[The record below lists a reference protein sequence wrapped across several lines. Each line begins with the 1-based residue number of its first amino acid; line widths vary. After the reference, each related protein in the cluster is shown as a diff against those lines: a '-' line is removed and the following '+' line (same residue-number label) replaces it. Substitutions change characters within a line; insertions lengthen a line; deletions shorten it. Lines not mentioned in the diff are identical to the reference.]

1 MRAADPGGVAPPGG
15 LGRRA
20 LQSGLVVRTELSR
33 REFSWV
39 LGGPQ
44 GGGINA
50 SAEIYAKALM
60 RGGLHVFANIE
71 FHSNIM
77 GKHSYYRVTAAPV
90 PVRSHVDD
98 IHMLVAL
105 DQETLFG
112 DAAERKHYP
121 SHTGHVHQVAPGG
134 GIIYDADLKIEPQQF
149 GRADVNLYPIPF
161 FEVLE
166 KALKEVGKGGQS
178 RKYIVMRNTVALGAS
193 IGISGYDE
201 ELLFEA
207 IRNEFKGR
215 KAEAA
220 EMNVAAAR
228 AAAAY
233 ARSHFT
239 ARPERPLLPVP
250 VEQRKSRMLIKGF
263 QAVGIAKL
271 KAGLGMQ
278 TYYPISPATD
288 ESVYLE
294 SKGPQYQCTVV
305 QCEDEIAS
313 INMAIGAA
321 HMGIR
326 AATSTA
332 GPGFAL
338 MSEGFGFAAVTEA
351 PGPVVFLWQRGGPST
366 GLPTRT
372 EQADLQFALH
382 PAHGDFPHIVVA
394 PGDIDE
400 AFMDSFESFN
410 WADRYQVPV
419 IVLLEKFLASSMFT
433 HDGIDM
439 SKLKI
444 DRGLIHQPVDADGDG
459 YRRHA
464 ITADGISPRT
474 LPGMPGGIFSTTSD
488 EHDPQGHITEGI
500 ANRIA
505 MMRKRMA
512 KLKTAAREI
521 PASSKFT
528 LHGPRQA
535 DLTLVGWG
543 VTKGAILDAMK
554 ELELDGRTVN
564 FLQLRLMRPFPADAV
579 AAILRNARLTVLIEN
594 NYSAQLGALIAEQ
607 TGVALDH
614 HVLKY
619 DGRPFSRN
627 EIVEGVRAA
636 LSEQKKEVMVSH
648 A

>member
-1 MRAADPGGVAPPGG
+1 MP
-15 LGRRA
+15 
-20 LQSGLVVRTELSR
+20 TELSR
-33 REFSWV
+33 RELSWV
-39 LGGPQ
+39 IGGPQ

-90 PVRSHVDD
+90 PVRSHIDE

-112 DAAERKHYP
+112 DAQERKHYP
-121 SHTGHVHQVAPGG
+121 SHTGHVHRVSPGG
-134 GIIYDADLKIEPQQF
+134 GIVYDADLKIDPAQF
-149 GRADVNLYPIPF
+149 QRNDVHLYPIPF

-166 KALKEVGKGGQS
+166 EALKQVGKGGQS

-193 IGISGYDE
+193 IGLAGYDE
-201 ELLFEA
+201 ELVFDA
-207 IRNEFKGR
+207 IRHEFKGR

-220 EMNVAAAR
+220 EMNVQAVKAAAD
-228 AAAAY
+228 Y
-233 ARSHFT
+233 ARSHFS
-239 ARPERPLLPVP
+239 ARPARQLSALPA
-250 VEQRKSRMLIKGF
+250 EQRQKRILIKGV

-271 KAGLGMQ
+271 KAGLGLQ

-294 SKGPQYQCTVV
+294 AKGPQYQLTVV
-305 QCEDEIAS
+305 QAEDEISS

-338 MSEGFGFAAVTEA
+338 MSEGFGFAAITEA

-382 PAHGDFPHIVVA
+382 PAHGDFPHIVIA
-394 PGDIDE
+394 SGDIEE
-400 AFMDSFESFN
+400 AFVDSFESFN

-419 IVLLEKFLASSMFT
+419 IVLLEKFLASSLFT
-433 HDGIDM
+433 SDRLDT

-444 DRGLIHQPVDADGDG
+444 DRGLVYQPVSPEKNG

-464 ITADGISPRT
+464 ITPDGISPRA
-474 LPGMPGGIFSTTSD
+474 LPGTAGGIFSTTSD
-488 EHDPQGHITEGI
+488 EHDPEGHITEGI
-500 ANRIA
+500 ENRIT
-505 MMRKRMA
+505 MMRKRMVNSRWNDRA
-512 KLKTAAREI
+512 RAGRLLGEFSPGAPDAAVPGPGSRSRAPGGQARRADRSELFRAAGRAHPGADRHRARSTGPEI
-521 PASSKFT
+521 RRPAVLAERDRGGSPRGVVRTDEGGHGFACLRRSPRPRSSASRST
-528 LHGPRQA
+528 RPRC
-535 DLTLVGWG
+535 T
-543 VTKGAILDAMK
+543 
-554 ELELDGRTVN
+554 
-564 FLQLRLMRPFPADAV
+564 
-579 AAILRNARLTVLIEN
+579 
-594 NYSAQLGALIAEQ
+594 S
-607 TGVALDH
+607 TGVPVVAT
-614 HVLKY
+614 
-619 DGRPFSRN
+619 
-627 EIVEGVRAA
+627 
-636 LSEQKKEVMVSH
+636 SES
-648 A
+648 

>member
-1 MRAADPGGVAPPGG
+1 MLPLPAADPGPLG
-15 LGRRA
+15 LGLESR
-20 LQSGLVVRTELSR
+20 LLVPTELSR
-33 REFSWV
+33 RELSWV
-39 LGGPQ
+39 IGGPQ

-90 PVRSHVDD
+90 PIRSHIDA
-98 IHMLVAL
+98 IHVLVAL

-112 DAAERKHYP
+112 DALERKHYP

-134 GIIYDADLKIEPQQF
+134 SIVYDADLKIDDARF
-149 GRADVNLYPIPF
+149 DRDDVHLYPIPY

-166 KALKEVGKGGQS
+166 EALAQVGKGGQS

-193 IGISGYDE
+193 VGLAGYDE

-207 IRNEFKGR
+207 IREEFKGR
-215 KAEAA
+215 KVEAA
-220 EMNVAAAR
+220 EMNIAAVR
-228 AAAAY
+228 VAAAY

-239 ARPERPLLPVP
+239 TRPERQLAPLPVAARRP
-250 VEQRKSRMLIKGF
+250 RLLIKGF

-294 SKGPQYQCTVV
+294 QKGPAYQLTVV

-321 HMGIR
+321 HMGVR

-338 MSEGFGFAAVTEA
+338 MSEGFGFAAITEA

-382 PAHGDFPHIVVA
+382 PAHGDFPHLVIA
-394 PGDIDE
+394 SGDVEE
-400 AFMDSFESFN
+400 AFLDSFESFN

-419 IVLLEKFLASSMFT
+419 VVLLEKILASSLFT
-433 HDGIDM
+433 SERIDM
-439 SKLKI
+439 SRLRI
-444 DRGLIHQPVDADGDG
+444 DRGLVFQPISPQKNG

-464 ITADGISPRT
+464 LTADGISPRAV
-474 LPGMPGGIFSTTSD
+474 PGTAGGIFSTTSD

-500 ANRIA
+500 DNRIA
-505 MMRKRMA
+505 MMRKRME
-512 KLKTAAREI
+512 KLETAAREI
-521 PASSKFT
+521 PESFKWK
-528 LHGPRQA
+528 LHGPPRA

-543 VTKGAILDAMK
+543 STKGAILDAMR
-554 ELELDGRTVN
+554 ELEAEGRTVN
-564 FLQLRLMRPFPADAV
+564 FLQIRLMRPFPAQAV
-579 AAILRNARLTVLIEN
+579 GQILTEARTTVLVEA
-594 NYSAQLGALIAEQ
+594 NYTAQLGALIREQ
-607 TGVALDH
+607 TGVAMH
-614 HVLKY
+614 HRVLKY

-627 EIVEGVRAA
+627 EVVEGVNAA
-636 LSEQKKEVMVSH
+636 LADQKQEVMVSH

>member
-1 MRAADPGGVAPPGG
+1 VP
-15 LGRRA
+15 
-20 LQSGLVVRTELSR
+20 TELSR

-50 SAEIYAKALM
+50 SAEVYAKALA

-90 PVRSHVDD
+90 PVHSHVDD

-105 DQETLFG
+105 DQESLFG
-112 DAAERKHYP
+112 DAPERKHYP

-134 GIIYDADLKIEPQQF
+134 GIVYDADLKLDPAQF
-149 GRADVNLYPIPF
+149 GRDDINLYPIPF
-161 FEVLE
+161 FELLE
-166 KALKEVGKGGQS
+166 QALKQVGKSGQS

-207 IRNEFKGR
+207 IHDEFKGR

-220 EMNVAAAR
+220 EMNVAAVR
-228 AAAAY
+228 VAAAY
-233 ARSHFT
+233 ARSQFS
-239 ARPERPLLPVP
+239 ARPTRTLAPAPTD
-250 VEQRKSRMLIKGF
+250 QRKRRMLIKGF

-271 KAGLGMQ
+271 KAGLGLQ

-294 SKGPQYQCTVV
+294 AKGPQYQCTVV

-321 HMGIR
+321 HMGVR

-338 MSEGFGFAAVTEA
+338 MSEGFGFAAITEA

-394 PGDIDE
+394 PGDIQE
-400 AFMDSFESFN
+400 AFADSFESFN

-419 IVLLEKFLASSMFT
+419 VVLLEKFLASSLFT
-433 HDGIDM
+433 IDPIDM
-439 SKLKI
+439 SAFKI
-444 DRGLIHQPVDADGDG
+444 DRGLIHQADGDGNG

-464 ITADGISPRT
+464 LTADGISPRT

-488 EHDPQGHITEGI
+488 EHDPEGHITEGI
-500 ANRIA
+500 DNRIA
-505 MMRKRMA
+505 MMRKRMG
-512 KLKTAAREI
+512 KLDTAAREI
-521 PASSKFT
+521 PASTKFT

-543 VTKGAILDAMK
+543 ATKGAILDAMADF
-554 ELELDGRTVN
+554 EQDGRTVN
-564 FLQLRLMRPFPADAV
+564 FLQIRLMKPFPVDAV
-579 AAILRNARLTVLIEN
+579 SGILRNARLTVLIEN
-594 NYSAQLGALIAEQ
+594 NYSAQLGALIAEH
-607 TGVALDH
+607 TGVVLDH

-636 LSEQKKEVMVSH
+636 LTEHKKEVMVSH

>member
-1 MRAADPGGVAPPGG
+1 VP
-15 LGRRA
+15 
-20 LQSGLVVRTELSR
+20 TELSR
-33 REFSWV
+33 RELSWV
-39 LGGPQ
+39 IGGPQ

-90 PVRSHVDD
+90 PVRSHIDE

-105 DQETLFG
+105 DEESLFG
-112 DAAERKHYP
+112 DAPERKQYP
-121 SHTGHVHQVAPGG
+121 SHRGHVHQVAPGG
-134 GIIYDADLKIEPQQF
+134 GIVYDADLKIDPAKF
-149 GRADVNLYPIPF
+149 GRSDVRLYPIPF

-166 KALKEVGKGGQS
+166 AALTQLGKPGQS
-178 RKYIVMRNTVALGAS
+178 RKYIVMRNIVALGAT
-193 IGISGYDE
+193 IGLTGYDE
-201 ELLFEA
+201 ELVFEA
-207 IRNEFKGR
+207 IREGFKGR

-220 EMNVAAAR
+220 EMNVLAVKAAAEYVR
-228 AAAAY
+228 KN
-233 ARSHFT
+233 FT
-239 ARPERPLLPVP
+239 EYPERRLAPLPP
-250 VEQRKSRMLIKGF
+250 EQRKPRILIKGV

-271 KAGLGMQ
+271 KAGLGLQ

-294 SKGPQYQCTVV
+294 AKGPDYQLTVV
-305 QCEDEIAS
+305 QAEDEIAS

-338 MSEGFGFAAVTEA
+338 MSEGFGFAAMTEA

-382 PAHGDFPHIVVA
+382 PAHGDFPHIVIA
-394 PGDIDE
+394 SGDIEE
-400 AFMDSFESFN
+400 AFLDSFESFN

-419 IVLLEKFLASSMFT
+419 IVLLEKFLASSLFSSDRLDT
-433 HDGIDM
+433 GR
-439 SKLKI
+439 LRI
-444 DRGLIHQPVDADGDG
+444 DRGLLYEPTEPDKNG

-464 ITADGISPRT
+464 ITANGISPRA
-474 LPGMPGGIFSTTSD
+474 LPGTPGGIFSTTSD

-500 ANRIA
+500 ENRIA

-512 KLKTAAREI
+512 KLDTAIREI
-521 PASSKFT
+521 PASFKFK
-528 LHGPRQA
+528 LYGPRRA

-543 VTKGAILDAMK
+543 TTKGAILDAMD
-554 ELELDGRTVN
+554 ELALDGYSVN
-564 FLQLRLMRPFPADAV
+564 FLQVRLMRPFPTFEV
-579 AAILRNARLTVLIEN
+579 EGLLREAKRVILIEA
-594 NYSAQLGALIAEQ
+594 NYTAQLGALIREQ
-607 TGVALDH
+607 TGVAIDH
-614 HVLKY
+614 RVLKY

-627 EIVEGVRAA
+627 EIVEGVRRAVA
-636 LSEQKKEVMVSH
+636 EHTKEVMVSH

>member
-1 MRAADPGGVAPPGG
+1 VP
-15 LGRRA
+15 
-20 LQSGLVVRTELSR
+20 TELSR
-33 REFSWV
+33 RELSWV
-39 LGGPQ
+39 IGGPQ

-50 SAEIYAKALM
+50 SAEIYAKALT

-90 PVRSHVDD
+90 PVRSHVDE
-98 IHMLVAL
+98 IHVLVAL
-105 DQETLFG
+105 DQESLFG
-112 DAAERKHYP
+112 DALERKHYP

-134 GIIYDADLKIEPQQF
+134 GIVYDADLKIDPAQF
-149 GRADVNLYPIPF
+149 QRDDIRLYPVPY

-166 KALKEVGKGGQS
+166 EALKQLGKGGQS

-193 IGISGYDE
+193 VALIGYDE
-201 ELLFEA
+201 DLLFEA
-207 IRNEFKGR
+207 IRESFKGR

-220 EMNVAAAR
+220 EMNVLAVKAAADYVR
-228 AAAAY
+228 AHY
-233 ARSHFT
+233 Q
-239 ARPERPLLPVP
+239 ERPARKLTALPA
-250 VEQRKSRMLIKGF
+250 EQRKPRILIKGV
-263 QAVGIAKL
+263 QAVGIAKI
-271 KAGLGMQ
+271 KAGLGLQ

-294 SKGPQYQCTVV
+294 AKGPQYQLTVV
-305 QCEDEIAS
+305 QAEDEIAS

-338 MSEGFGFAAVTEA
+338 MSEGFGFAAITEA

-382 PAHGDFPHIVVA
+382 PAHGDFPHIVIA
-394 PGDIDE
+394 SGDIEE
-400 AFMDSFESFN
+400 AFVDSFESFN

-419 IVLLEKFLASSMFT
+419 IVLLEKFLASSLFT
-433 HDGIDM
+433 SDRLDT

-444 DRGLIHQPVDADGDG
+444 DRGLVYQPVSPEKNG

-464 ITADGISPRT
+464 ITPDGISPRA
-474 LPGMPGGIFSTTSD
+474 LPGTAGGIFSTTSD
-488 EHDPQGHITEGI
+488 EHDPEGHITEGI
-500 ANRIA
+500 ENRIA
-505 MMRKRMA
+505 MMRKRMV
-512 KLKTAAREI
+512 KLQTAAREI
-521 PASSKFT
+521 PESFKFK
-528 LHGPRQA
+528 LHGPRRA

-543 VTKGAILDAMK
+543 TTKGAILDGMT
-554 ELELDGRTVN
+554 ELELDGFSVN
-564 FLQLRLMRPFPADAV
+564 FLQLRLMRPFPAQEIEALLRDAKR
-579 AAILRNARLTVLIEN
+579 AVLIEA
-594 NYSAQLGALIAEQ
+594 NYSGQLGALIREQ
-607 TGVALDH
+607 TGIALDH
-614 HVLKY
+614 RVLKY

-627 EIVEGVRAA
+627 EIVEGVREA
-636 LSEQKKEVMVSH
+636 LSERTKEVMVSH

>member
-1 MRAADPGGVAPPGG
+1 VP
-15 LGRRA
+15 
-20 LQSGLVVRTELSR
+20 TELSR

-50 SAEIYAKALM
+50 SAEVYAKALV

-77 GKHSYYRVTAAPV
+77 GKHSYYRVTGSPV
-90 PVRSHVDD
+90 PVRSHIDP

-105 DQETLFG
+105 DDESLFG
-112 DAAERKHYP
+112 DAAQKKHYP

-134 GIIYDADLKIEPQQF
+134 SIIYDADLKLDPGQF
-149 GRADVNLYPIPF
+149 GRDDVNLYPIPF
-161 FEVLE
+161 FELLE
-166 KALKEVGKGGQS
+166 EALKQLGKGGQS
-178 RKYIVMRNTVALGAS
+178 RKYTVMRNTVALGAS
-193 IGISGYDE
+193 VGISGYDE

-207 IRNEFKGR
+207 IRDEFKGR

-220 EMNVAAAR
+220 EMNVSAAR
-228 AAAAY
+228 VAAAY
-233 ARSHFT
+233 ARSHFNT
-239 ARPERPLLPVP
+239 KPGRQLAPLPP
-250 VEQRKSRMLIKGF
+250 GQRQRRMLIKGF

-271 KAGLGMQ
+271 KAGLGLQ

-294 SKGPQYQCTVV
+294 AKGPAYQCAVV

-321 HMGIR
+321 HAGLR

-332 GPGFAL
+332 GPGVAL
-338 MSEGFGFAAVTEA
+338 MTEGFGFAAMTEA

-372 EQADLQFALH
+372 EQGDLQFALH
-382 PAHGDFPHIVVA
+382 PAPGDFPHIVVA
-394 PGDIDE
+394 SGDIEE
-400 AFMDSFESFN
+400 AFRDSFESFN

-419 IVLLEKFLASSMFT
+419 IVLLEKFLASSLFSSDPL
-433 HDGIDM
+433 DGNG
-439 SKLKI
+439 LRV
-444 DRGLIHQPVDADGDG
+444 DRGMIFQPNGNGDS

-464 ITADGISPRT
+464 LSADGISPRT
-474 LPGMPGGIFSTTSD
+474 LPGMAGGIFSTTSD
-488 EHDPQGHITEGI
+488 EHDPEGHITEGVE
-500 ANRIA
+500 NRIA
-505 MMRKRMA
+505 MMRKRMG
-512 KLKTAAREI
+512 KLETAAREI
-521 PASSKFT
+521 AATTKFT
-528 LHGPRQA
+528 LHGARQA
-535 DLTLVGWG
+535 DVTLVGWG
-543 VTKGAILDAMK
+543 ATKGAILDAME
-554 ELELDGRTVN
+554 ELQEDGRSIN

-579 AAILRNARLTVLIEN
+579 QAILRNARETVLIEN
-594 NYSAQLGALIAEQ
+594 NYTAQLGELIAQE
-607 TGVALDH
+607 TGVILDH
-614 HVLKY
+614 QVLKY

-636 LSEQKKEVMVSH
+636 LSERKKEVMVSH

>member
-1 MRAADPGGVAPPGG
+1 MP
-15 LGRRA
+15 
-20 LQSGLVVRTELSR
+20 TELSR

-50 SAEIYAKALM
+50 SAEVYAKALV

-90 PVRSHVDD
+90 PVRSHIDA

-112 DAAERKHYP
+112 DAAQRKHYP
-121 SHTGHVHQVAPGG
+121 SHTGHVHQVDAGG
-134 GIIYDADLKIEPQQF
+134 SIVYDADLKLETSQF
-149 GRADVNLYPIPF
+149 GRDDVNLYPIPF
-161 FEVLE
+161 LE
-166 KALKEVGKGGQS
+166 LLEEALKSVGKGGQS

-207 IRNEFKGR
+207 IRGEFKGR

-220 EMNVAAAR
+220 EMNVAAAKV
-228 AAAAY
+228 AAAY
-233 ARSHFT
+233 ARSHFSAQP
-239 ARPERPLLPVP
+239 ARRIAALPQGERK
-250 VEQRKSRMLIKGF
+250 RRMLIKGF

-271 KAGLGMQ
+271 KAGLGLQ

-294 SKGPQYQCTVV
+294 AKGPAYQCAVV

-326 AATSTA
+326 TATSTA
-332 GPGFAL
+332 GPGIAL
-338 MSEGFGFAAVTEA
+338 MSEGFGFAAITEA

-372 EQADLQFALH
+372 EQADLHFALH
-382 PAHGDFPHIVVA
+382 PAPGDFPHIVVA

-400 AFMDSFESFN
+400 AFRDSFESFN
-410 WADRYQVPV
+410 WADRYQLPV
-419 IVLLEKFLASSMFT
+419 VVLLEKFLASSLFSSDAIET
-433 HDGIDM
+433 DG
-439 SKLKI
+439 LRV
-444 DRGLIHQPVDADGDG
+444 DRGFIFQPNGDG
-459 YRRHA
+459 ESYRRHA
-464 ITADGISPRT
+464 ITGDGISPRT
-474 LPGMPGGIFSTTSD
+474 LPGMPGGVFSTTSD
-488 EHDPQGHITEGI
+488 EHDPQGHITEGVE
-500 ANRIA
+500 NRIA
-505 MMRKRMA
+505 MMRKRMG
-512 KLKTAAREI
+512 KLETAAREI

-535 DLTLVGWG
+535 DVTLVGWG
-543 VTKGAILDAMK
+543 ATKGAILDAMA
-554 ELELDGRTVN
+554 ELEADGRTVN
-564 FLQLRLMRPFPADAV
+564 FLQVRLMRPFPRDAV
-579 AAILRNARLTVLIEN
+579 AAVLRNARQTVLIEN
-594 NYSAQLGALIAEQ
+594 NYSAQLAALIAEQ
-607 TGVALDH
+607 TGVVLDH
-614 HVLKY
+614 HVVKY

-636 LSEQKKEVMVSH
+636 LAERKKEVMVSH

>member
-1 MRAADPGGVAPPGG
+1 VP
-15 LGRRA
+15 
-20 LQSGLVVRTELSR
+20 TELSR
-33 REFSWV
+33 RELSWV
-39 LGGPQ
+39 IGGPQ

-50 SAEIYAKALM
+50 SAEIYAKALT

-90 PVRSHVDD
+90 PVRSHVDE

-105 DQETLFG
+105 DQESLFG
-112 DAAERKHYP
+112 DALERKHYP
-121 SHTGHVHQVAPGG
+121 SHIGHVHQVAPGG
-134 GIIYDADLKIEPQQF
+134 GIVYDADLKIDPAQF
-149 GRADVNLYPIPF
+149 QRNDIRLYPVPY

-166 KALKEVGKGGQS
+166 EALKQLGKGGQS

-193 IGISGYDE
+193 VALIGYDE
-201 ELLFEA
+201 DLLFEA
-207 IRNEFKGR
+207 IRESFKGR

-220 EMNVAAAR
+220 EMNVLAVKAAADYVR
-228 AAAAY
+228 A
-233 ARSHFT
+233 HFQ
-239 ARPERPLLPVP
+239 ERPARRLAPLPA
-250 VEQRKSRMLIKGF
+250 EQRKPRILIKGV
-263 QAVGIAKL
+263 QAVGIAKI
-271 KAGLGMQ
+271 KAGLGLQ

-294 SKGPQYQCTVV
+294 AKGPQYQLTVV
-305 QCEDEIAS
+305 QAEDEIAS

-338 MSEGFGFAAVTEA
+338 MSEGFGFAAITEA

-382 PAHGDFPHIVVA
+382 PAHGDFPHIVIA
-394 PGDIDE
+394 SGDIEE
-400 AFMDSFESFN
+400 AFVDSFESFN

-419 IVLLEKFLASSMFT
+419 IVLLEKFLASSLFT
-433 HDGIDM
+433 SDRLDT
-439 SKLKI
+439 SNLRI
-444 DRGLIHQPVDADGDG
+444 DRGLVYQPVSPEKNG

-464 ITADGISPRT
+464 ITPDGISPRA
-474 LPGMPGGIFSTTSD
+474 LPGTAGGIFSTTSD
-488 EHDPQGHITEGI
+488 EHDPEGHITEGI
-500 ANRIA
+500 ENRIA

-512 KLKTAAREI
+512 KLQTAAREI
-521 PASSKFT
+521 PESFKFK
-528 LHGPRQA
+528 LHGPRRT

-543 VTKGAILDAMK
+543 TTKGAILDGMT
-554 ELELDGRTVN
+554 ELALDGFSVN
-564 FLQLRLMRPFPADAV
+564 FLQVRLMRPFPAQEIEALLRDAKR
-579 AAILRNARLTVLIEN
+579 AILIEA
-594 NYSAQLGALIAEQ
+594 NYSGQLGALIREQ
-607 TGVALDH
+607 TGIALDH
-614 HVLKY
+614 RVLKY

-627 EIVEGVRAA
+627 EIVEGVREAV
-636 LSEQKKEVMVSH
+636 SERKKEVMVSH

>member
-1 MRAADPGGVAPPGG
+1 M
-15 LGRRA
+15 
-20 LQSGLVVRTELSR
+20 STELSR
-33 REFSWV
+33 RELSWV
-39 LGGPQ
+39 IGGPQ

-90 PVRSHVDD
+90 PIRSHIDA
-98 IHMLVAL
+98 IHVLVAL

-112 DAAERKHYP
+112 DALERKHYP

-134 GIIYDADLKIEPQQF
+134 SIVYDADLKIDDARF
-149 GRADVNLYPIPF
+149 DRDDVHLYPIPY

-166 KALKEVGKGGQS
+166 EALAQVGKGGQS

-193 IGISGYDE
+193 VGLAGYDE

-207 IRNEFKGR
+207 IREEFKGR
-215 KAEAA
+215 KVEAA
-220 EMNVAAAR
+220 EMNIAAVR
-228 AAAAY
+228 VAAAY

-239 ARPERPLLPVP
+239 TRPERQLAPLPVAARRP
-250 VEQRKSRMLIKGF
+250 RLLIKGF

-294 SKGPQYQCTVV
+294 QKGPAYQLTVV

-321 HMGIR
+321 HMGVR

-338 MSEGFGFAAVTEA
+338 MSEGFGFAAITEA

-382 PAHGDFPHIVVA
+382 PAHGDFPHLVIA
-394 PGDIDE
+394 SGDVEE
-400 AFMDSFESFN
+400 AFLDSFESFN

-419 IVLLEKFLASSMFT
+419 VVLLEKILASSLFT
-433 HDGIDM
+433 SERIDM
-439 SKLKI
+439 SRLRI
-444 DRGLIHQPVDADGDG
+444 DRGLVFQPISPQKNG

-464 ITADGISPRT
+464 LTADGISPRAV
-474 LPGMPGGIFSTTSD
+474 PGTAGGIFSTTSD

-500 ANRIA
+500 DNRIA
-505 MMRKRMA
+505 MMRKRME
-512 KLKTAAREI
+512 KLETAAREI
-521 PASSKFT
+521 PESFKWK
-528 LHGPRQA
+528 LHGPPRA

-543 VTKGAILDAMK
+543 STKGAILDAMR
-554 ELELDGRTVN
+554 ELEAEGRTVN
-564 FLQLRLMRPFPADAV
+564 FLQIRLMRPFPAQAV
-579 AAILRNARLTVLIEN
+579 GQILTEARTTVLVEA
-594 NYSAQLGALIAEQ
+594 NYTAQLGALIREQ
-607 TGVALDH
+607 TGVAMH
-614 HVLKY
+614 HRVLKY

-627 EIVEGVRAA
+627 EVVEGVNAA
-636 LSEQKKEVMVSH
+636 LADQKQEVMVSH

>member
-1 MRAADPGGVAPPGG
+1 MGSATAAAS
-15 LGRRA
+15 RSRE
-20 LQSGLVVRTELSR
+20 SGLTLKSALVVPTELSR
-33 REFSWV
+33 RELSWV
-39 LGGPQ
+39 IGGPQ

-50 SAEIYAKALM
+50 SAEIYAKALT

-77 GKHSYYRVTAAPV
+77 GKHSYYRVTAAPI
-90 PVRSHVDD
+90 PVRSKTDA
-98 IHMLVAL
+98 IPLLVAQ
-105 DQETLFG
+105 DRESRFG
-112 DAAERKHYP
+112 DAAERKHDP

-134 GIIYDADLKIEPQQF
+134 SIVYDADLKIEPAQF
-149 GRADVNLYPIPF
+149 RRGDINLYPIPF

-166 KALKEVGKGGQS
+166 EALKAVGKGGQS

-193 IGISGYDE
+193 IGVAGYDE

-207 IRNEFKGR
+207 IRSEFKGR

-233 ARSHFT
+233 ARSHFD
-239 ARPERPLLPVP
+239 ARPDRRLAPVP
-250 VEQRKSRMLIKGF
+250 IEQRKNRMLIKGF

-271 KAGLGMQ
+271 RAGLGLQ

-294 SKGPQYQCTVV
+294 AKGPQYQCTVV

-321 HMGIR
+321 HMGVR

-338 MSEGFGFAAVTEA
+338 MSEGFGFAAITEA

-382 PAHGDFPHIVVA
+382 PAHGGFPHIVVA

-400 AFMDSFESFN
+400 AFVDSFESFN
-410 WADRYQVPV
+410 WADRYQMPV
-419 IVLLEKFLASSMFT
+419 VVLLEKFLASSMFT
-433 HDGIDM
+433 NDGIDM

-444 DRGLIHQPVDADGDG
+444 DRGLIHQPADADGDG

-488 EHDPQGHITEGI
+488 EHDPEGHITEGI
-500 ANRIA
+500 ENRIA

-512 KLKTAAREI
+512 KLETAGKEI
-521 PASSKFT
+521 PTPFKFK
-528 LHGPRQA
+528 LHGPASA

-543 VTKGAILDAMK
+543 TTKGAILDAMS
-554 ELELDGRTVN
+554 EIEAQGRSVN
-564 FLQLRLMRPFPADAV
+564 L
-579 AAILRNARLTVLIEN
+579 
-594 NYSAQLGALIAEQ
+594 
-607 TGVALDH
+607 
-614 HVLKY
+614 
-619 DGRPFSRN
+619 
-627 EIVEGVRAA
+627 
-636 LSEQKKEVMVSH
+636 
-648 A
+648 

>member
-1 MRAADPGGVAPPGG
+1 VP
-15 LGRRA
+15 
-20 LQSGLVVRTELSR
+20 TELSR
-33 REFSWV
+33 RELSWV
-39 LGGPQ
+39 IGGPQ

-77 GKHSYYRVTAAPV
+77 GKHSYYRVTTAPV
-90 PVRSHVDD
+90 PVRSHIDA

-112 DAAERKHYP
+112 DGPERKQYP
-121 SHTGHVHQVAPGG
+121 SHTGHVHRVAPGG
-134 GIIYDADLKIEPQQF
+134 GIVYDADLKIDGARF
-149 GRADVNLYPIPF
+149 GRDDIHLYPIPY

-166 KALKEVGKGGQS
+166 EALAQVGKGGQS

-193 IGISGYDE
+193 IGIAGYDE
-201 ELLFEA
+201 ELLFMA
-207 IRNEFKGR
+207 IRDEFKGR
-215 KAEAA
+215 KVEAA
-220 EMNVAAAR
+220 EMNIAAVR
-228 AAAAY
+228 VAAAY
-233 ARSHFT
+233 ARSHF
-239 ARPERPLLPVP
+239 PERPDRQLAPLPAADRRP
-250 VEQRKSRMLIKGF
+250 RLLIKGF

-294 SKGPQYQCTVV
+294 QKGPEYQLTVV
-305 QCEDEIAS
+305 QCEDEISS

-321 HMGIR
+321 HMGVR

-338 MSEGFGFAAVTEA
+338 MSEGFGFAAITEA

-382 PAHGDFPHIVVA
+382 PAHGDFPHIVIA
-394 PGDIDE
+394 SGDIEE
-400 AFMDSFESFN
+400 AFYDSFESFN
-410 WADRYQVPV
+410 WADRYQLPV
-419 IVLLEKFLASSMFT
+419 VVLLEKFLASSLFT
-433 HDGIDM
+433 SERLDM
-439 SKLKI
+439 SRLRI
-444 DRGLIHQPVDADGDG
+444 DRGQVYRPASPEKNG
-459 YRRHA
+459 YRRHL
-464 ITADGISPRT
+464 IKADGVSPRSV
-474 LPGMPGGIFSTTSD
+474 PGTAGGIFSTTSD

-500 ANRIA
+500 ENRIA
-505 MMRKRMA
+505 MMRKRME
-512 KLKTAAREI
+512 KLETAAREI
-521 PASSKFT
+521 PESFKWK
-528 LHGPRQA
+528 LHGPA
-535 DLTLVGWG
+535 DADVTLVGWG
-543 VTKGAILDAMK
+543 STKGAILDAMG
-554 ELELDGRTVN
+554 ELKAEGRSVN

-579 AAILRNARLTVLIEN
+579 TRILADAKTTVLIEA
-594 NYSAQLGALIAEQ
+594 NYTAQLGALIREHS
-607 TGVALDH
+607 GVAMQH
-614 HVLKY
+614 RVLKY

-627 EIVEGVRAA
+627 EVVEGVGAA
-636 LSEQKKEVMVSH
+636 LAGDKTEVMVSH

>member
-1 MRAADPGGVAPPGG
+1 MI
-15 LGRRA
+15 
-20 LQSGLVVRTELSR
+20 
-33 REFSWV
+33 
-39 LGGPQ
+39 GGPQ

-50 SAEIYAKALM
+50 SAEIYAKALL

-77 GKHSYYRVTAAPV
+77 GKHSYYRVTAAPI
-90 PVRSHVDD
+90 PVRSHIDA

-112 DAAERKHYP
+112 DALERKHYP

-134 GIIYDADLKIEPQQF
+134 SIVYDADLKVDQEKF
-149 GRADVNLYPIPF
+149 GRDDIHLYPIPF
-161 FEVLE
+161 FAVLE
-166 KALKEVGKGGQS
+166 EALSQVGKGGQS

-193 IGISGYDE
+193 IGLAGYDE
-201 ELLFEA
+201 ELLFMA
-207 IRNEFKGR
+207 IRDEFKGR

-220 EMNVAAAR
+220 EMNIAAVR
-228 AAAAY
+228 VAAAY
-233 ARSHFT
+233 ARAHFSV
-239 ARPERPLLPVP
+239 RPERQLAPLPAEERRGRL
-250 VEQRKSRMLIKGF
+250 LIKGF

-294 SKGPQYQCTVV
+294 QKGPEYQLTVV
-305 QCEDEIAS
+305 QCEDEISS

-321 HMGIR
+321 HMGVR

-338 MSEGFGFAAVTEA
+338 MSEGFGFAAITEA

-382 PAHGDFPHIVVA
+382 PAHGDFPHIVIA
-394 PGDIDE
+394 SGDIEE
-400 AFMDSFESFN
+400 AFLDSFESFN
-410 WADRYQVPV
+410 WADRYQLPV
-419 IVLLEKFLASSMFT
+419 VVLLEKFLASSLFT
-433 HDGIDM
+433 SERLDT
-439 SKLKI
+439 SRLRI
-444 DRGLIHQPVDADGDG
+444 DRGPVYRPASPEKNG
-459 YRRHA
+459 YRRHL
-464 ITADGISPRT
+464 ITADGVSPRSV
-474 LPGMPGGIFSTTSD
+474 PGTAGGIFSTTSD

-500 ANRIA
+500 ENRIA
-505 MMRKRMA
+505 MMRKRME
-512 KLKTAAREI
+512 KLETAAREI
-521 PASSKFT
+521 ADAFKWK
-528 LHGPRQA
+528 LHGPAHA

-543 VTKGAILDAMK
+543 STKGAILDAMG
-554 ELELDGRTVN
+554 ELEAEGRSVN

-579 AAILRNARLTVLIEN
+579 SRILADAKTTILVEA
-594 NYSAQLGALIAEQ
+594 NYTGQLGALIREQ
-607 TGVALDH
+607 TGVVMRH
-614 HVLKY
+614 RVLKY

-627 EIVEGVRAA
+627 EVVEGVSAA
-636 LSEQKKEVMVSH
+636 LADHKTEVMVSH

>member
-1 MRAADPGGVAPPGG
+1 VP
-15 LGRRA
+15 
-20 LQSGLVVRTELSR
+20 TELSR

-50 SAEIYAKALM
+50 SAEVYARALM

-90 PVRSHVDD
+90 PVHSHIDA

-105 DQETLFG
+105 DQESLFG

-134 GIIYDADLKIEPQQF
+134 GIIYDADLKLDPSQF
-149 GRADVNLYPIPF
+149 RRDDVNLYPIPL
-161 FEVLE
+161 FELLDE
-166 KALKEVGKGGQS
+166 ALKQVGKGGQS
-178 RKYIVMRNTVALGAS
+178 RKYTVMRNTVALGAS

-207 IRNEFKGR
+207 IREEFKGR

-220 EMNVAAAR
+220 EMNVAAVR
-228 AAAAY
+228 TAAAY
-233 ARSHFT
+233 ARAQFKAEPSRRL
-239 ARPERPLLPVP
+239 AALPP
-250 VEQRKSRMLIKGF
+250 EQRRPRMLIKGF

-294 SKGPQYQCTVV
+294 AKGPAYQCTVV

-326 AATSTA
+326 SATSTA
-332 GPGFAL
+332 GPGIAL
-338 MSEGFGFAAVTEA
+338 MSEGFGFAAITEA

-382 PAHGDFPHIVVA
+382 PAPGDFPHLVVA

-400 AFMDSFESFN
+400 AFQESFESFN
-410 WADRYQVPV
+410 WADRYQLPV
-419 IVLLEKFLASSMFT
+419 IVLLEKFLASSLFSS
-433 HDGIDM
+433 DPIDT
-439 SKLKI
+439 SQLKI
-444 DRGLIHQPVDADGDG
+444 DRGLIFQPNGDG
-459 YRRHA
+459 ENYRRHA

-474 LPGMPGGIFSTTSD
+474 LPGMAGGVFSTTSD

-500 ANRIA
+500 ENRIA
-505 MMRKRMA
+505 MMRKRMG
-512 KLKTAAREI
+512 KLETAAREI
-521 PASSKFT
+521 PASIKFT

-543 VTKGAILDAMK
+543 ATKGAILDAIA
-554 ELELDGRTVN
+554 ELEADGGTVN
-564 FLQLRLMRPFPADAV
+564 FLQIRLMRPFPADAV
-579 AAILRNARLTVLIEN
+579 AAILRNARETILIEN
-594 NYSAQLGALIAEQ
+594 NYSAQLGSLIAEQ
-607 TGVALDH
+607 TGIMLDH

-627 EIVEGVRAA
+627 EIVEGVRASI
-636 LSEQKKEVMVSH
+636 SERKKEVMVSH

>member
-1 MRAADPGGVAPPGG
+1 MGRATAAASGS
-15 LGRRA
+15 RE
-20 LQSGLVVRTELSR
+20 SGLRLKSALVVPTELSR
-33 REFSWV
+33 RELSWV
-39 LGGPQ
+39 IGGPQ

-50 SAEIYAKALM
+50 SAEIYAKALT

-90 PVRSHVDD
+90 PVRSHVDE

-105 DQETLFG
+105 DQESLFG
-112 DAAERKHYP
+112 DALERKHYP
-121 SHTGHVHQVAPGG
+121 SHIGHVHQVAPGG
-134 GIIYDADLKIEPQQF
+134 GIVYDADLKIDPAQF
-149 GRADVNLYPIPF
+149 QRNDIRLYPVPY

-166 KALKEVGKGGQS
+166 EALKQLGKGGQS

-193 IGISGYDE
+193 VALIGYDE
-201 ELLFEA
+201 DLLFEA
-207 IRNEFKGR
+207 IRESFKGR

-220 EMNVAAAR
+220 EMNVLAVKAAADYVR
-228 AAAAY
+228 A
-233 ARSHFT
+233 HFQ
-239 ARPERPLLPVP
+239 ERPARRLAPLPA
-250 VEQRKSRMLIKGF
+250 EQRKPRILIKGV
-263 QAVGIAKL
+263 QAVGIAKI
-271 KAGLGMQ
+271 KAGLGLQ

-294 SKGPQYQCTVV
+294 AKGPQYQLTVV
-305 QCEDEIAS
+305 QAEDEIAS

-338 MSEGFGFAAVTEA
+338 MSEGFGFAAITEA

-382 PAHGDFPHIVVA
+382 PAHGDFPHIVIA
-394 PGDIDE
+394 SGDIEE
-400 AFMDSFESFN
+400 AFVDSFESFN

-419 IVLLEKFLASSMFT
+419 IVLLEKFLASSLFT
-433 HDGIDM
+433 SDRLDT
-439 SKLKI
+439 SNLRI
-444 DRGLIHQPVDADGDG
+444 DRGLVYQPVSPEKNG

-464 ITADGISPRT
+464 ITPDGISPRA
-474 LPGMPGGIFSTTSD
+474 LPGTAGGIFSTTSD
-488 EHDPQGHITEGI
+488 EHDPEGHITEGI
-500 ANRIA
+500 ENRIA

-512 KLKTAAREI
+512 KLQTAAREI
-521 PASSKFT
+521 PESFKFKV
-528 LHGPRQA
+528 HGPRRT

-543 VTKGAILDAMK
+543 TTKGAILDGMT
-554 ELELDGRTVN
+554 ELALDGFSVN
-564 FLQLRLMRPFPADAV
+564 FLQVRLMRPFPAQEIEALLRDAKR
-579 AAILRNARLTVLIEN
+579 AILIEA
-594 NYSAQLGALIAEQ
+594 NYSGQLGALIREQ
-607 TGVALDH
+607 TGIALDH
-614 HVLKY
+614 RVLKY

-627 EIVEGVRAA
+627 EIVEGVREAV
-636 LSEQKKEVMVSH
+636 SERKKEVMVSH

>member
-1 MRAADPGGVAPPGG
+1 VP
-15 LGRRA
+15 
-20 LQSGLVVRTELSR
+20 TELSR
-33 REFSWV
+33 RELSWV
-39 LGGPQ
+39 IGGPQ

-90 PVRSHVDD
+90 PIRSHIDA

-112 DAAERKHYP
+112 DAAERKQYP
-121 SHTGHVHQVAPGG
+121 SHSGHVHQVAPGG
-134 GIIYDADLKIEPQQF
+134 GIVYDADLKIDAARF
-149 GRADVNLYPIPF
+149 GRDDVHLYPIPF

-166 KALKEVGKGGQS
+166 DALAQVSKGGQS

-193 IGISGYDE
+193 IGIAGYDE
-201 ELLFEA
+201 TLLFEA
-207 IRNEFKGR
+207 IRDEFKGK

-220 EMNVAAAR
+220 EMNIAVVR
-228 AAAAY
+228 VAAAY
-233 ARSHFT
+233 ARNQFPQ
-239 ARPERPLLPVP
+239 RPERQLAPLPAAD
-250 VEQRKSRMLIKGF
+250 RRSRLLIKGF

-294 SKGPQYQCTVV
+294 QKGPEYQLTVV
-305 QCEDEIAS
+305 QCEDEISS

-321 HMGIR
+321 HMGVR

-338 MSEGFGFAAVTEA
+338 MSEGFGFAAITEA

-382 PAHGDFPHIVVA
+382 PAHGDFPHIVIA
-394 PGDIDE
+394 SGDIEE
-400 AFMDSFESFN
+400 AFLDSFESFN
-410 WADRYQVPV
+410 WADRYQLPV
-419 IVLLEKFLASSMFT
+419 VVLLEKFLASSLFT
-433 HDGIDM
+433 SERID
-439 SKLKI
+439 STRLRI
-444 DRGLIHQPVDADGDG
+444 DRGLVFQPASPEKNG

-464 ITADGISPRT
+464 LTADGISPRSV
-474 LPGMPGGIFSTTSD
+474 PGTAGGIFSTTSD

-500 ANRIA
+500 ENRIA
-505 MMRKRMA
+505 MMRKRMG
-512 KLKTAAREI
+512 KLDTATREI
-521 PASSKFT
+521 PESFKWK
-528 LHGPRQA
+528 LHGPARA

-543 VTKGAILDAMK
+543 STKGAILDAMQ
-554 ELELDGRTVN
+554 ELESDGRSVN
-564 FLQLRLMRPFPADAV
+564 FLQVRLMRPFPAEDV
-579 AAILRNARLTVLIEN
+579 GRFLRQANTTTLIEA
-594 NYSAQLGALIAEQ
+594 NYSGQLGALIREH
-607 TGVALDH
+607 TGVAMQH
-614 HVLKY
+614 RVLKY

-627 EIVEGVRAA
+627 EVVEGVRAA
-636 LSEQKKEVMVSH
+636 LADRKLEVMVSH